1 VQSDSGPRRSLNRP
15 LALRIV
21 GAIGAAAVFALCGA
35 WSSGLYSD
43 RGTEA
48 SFLGVP
54 FALLCTLLMV
64 RKGTALLI
72 LPAIAVLWPIARFAA
87 TGAAM
92 VSGDDYWPMGLGGLI
107 GGWGIAVAIGI
118 AHRQILSRWRLAGA
132 AAIGYVAGL
141 SFGPWLTYY
150 RLRINSV
157 PDHLQPTRLRYA
169 FAIWQAAVGTY
180 VLANVMAQRKQQ
192 VLTNGSG
199 INGAHG
205 AHH

>member
-1 VQSDSGPRRSLNRP
+1 VQSDSMPRRSLDRP
-15 LALRIV
+15 FVLRIV
-21 GAIGAAAVFALCGA
+21 GAIGAAAVFAWCGA

-43 RGTEA
+43 RGTVA
-48 SFLGVP
+48 TLFLGVP

-64 RKGTALLI
+64 RRRSALLI
-72 LPAIAVLWPIARFAA
+72 LPVIAVLWPIAHFAA

-132 AAIGYVAGL
+132 AAVGFVAGL
-141 SFGPWLTYY
+141 SFDPWLTYH

-180 VLANVMAQRKQQ
+180 VLANVMAQSKQH

-199 INGAHG
+199 D
-205 AHH
+205 